1 MNCTVCP
8 SPSVCINACHS
19 VLLIYNR
26 YNMGV
31 AWQGVNA
38 HPRFSLHGRNQA
50 SVLSLLCRTYHPY
63 HVLTWIMFPAQ
74 RRHSVLAEIHSARLT
89 WPPSHSTRLVYMCLY
104 YGMEN
109 MGLIE
114 RGASVLSVDPWA
126 ILHGTSRCRLLI
138 RCRTILTAV
147 CFGRS
152 WFMLCICYIVDHN
165 RNSLSFLDDMRNK
178 RLRLVIFKLFPGA
191 CFFF

>member
-1 MNCTVCP
+1 
-8 SPSVCINACHS
+8 
-19 VLLIYNR
+19 
-26 YNMGV
+26 
-31 AWQGVNA
+31 
-38 HPRFSLHGRNQA
+38 
-50 SVLSLLCRTYHPY
+50 
-63 HVLTWIMFPAQ
+63 
-74 RRHSVLAEIHSARLT
+74 
-89 WPPSHSTRLVYMCLY
+89 
-104 YGMEN
+104 

-152 WFMLCICYIVDHN
+152 WFMLCICYFVDHN

-191 CFFF
+191 CFFFFESGITLSL